1 MSKTV
6 SIYPLEMQSQKRMM
20 QTITSSRR
28 IIKKKKKV
36 KKWLQHIYLQ
46 DPQKTVYPIITLEI
60 LRNSF
65 ISINNKMV

>member
-1 MSKTV
+1 
-6 SIYPLEMQSQKRMM
+6 MM

-28 IIKKKKKV
+28 IIKKKKKNV